1 MSRSGYSEDGCDD
14 QWADIR
20 WRGAV
25 KAALRGKRGQA
36 FLRDFIAALDAMP
49 VKRLAASAWVK
60 GEDACAL
67 GVVARARGFEAFIE
81 TLDPD
86 DDIGAE
92 MIAPVLNIAPA
103 MAREIIFT
111 NDDAAGY
118 WNVSPENRWA
128 YMRRWAESQL
138 RKDAP

>member
-1 MSRSGYSEDGCDD
+1 MSRSGYSEDGCGD

-36 FLRDFIAALDAMP
+36 FLREFIATLDAMP
-49 VKRLAASAWVK
+49 VKRLAAEAWVS

-67 GVVARARGFEAFIE
+67 GVVARARGFEKFLE
-81 TLDPD
+81 SLDPD
-86 DDIGAE
+86 DDFSAE
-92 MIAPVLNIAPA
+92 LIAPVLDIAPA

-111 NDDAAGY
+111 NDDAAF
-118 WNVSPENRWA
+118 WEISPEGRWTW
-128 YMRRWAESQL
+128 MRQWAEAHL
-138 RKDAP
+138 RKDTP